1 MFQLFVAGEPRPQGS
16 KKAFNRGAHIVLVE
30 ANKDLPAWR
39 DHMKKMFELKMM
51 ELDNRFDTAV
61 SVSLTFWLTR
71 PKTVTRQY
79 ATKTYDI
86 DKLTRAVLDSL
97 TQGGVIQDDSNV
109 VDLTARKTYADNHEA
124 GVLLT
129 LAPFDNDSITAGVSE
144 LDRKRRGYV

>member
-124 GVLLT
+124 GVLVT

>member
-1 MFQLFVAGEPRPQGS
+1 MFELFIAGDPRPQGS

-39 DHMKKMFELKMM
+39 DHMKRMFELKMM

-124 GVLLT
+124 GVLVT

-144 LDRKRRGYV
+144 LERKRKGYV

>member
-124 GVLLT
+124 GVLVT

-144 LDRKRRGYV
+144 LDRKRKGYV